1 MSQSIDNSGN
11 VGQHPEL
18 AIDSVG
24 HLHISYRDLANPDSR
39 ILYATNRSGSWVIQ
53 NVSTGISVHQGSSIA
68 IDSNDNVYLT
78 YVQDQI
84 NLKMITYT
92 SDGYL
97 GWSITPDLPAGL
109 TINIS
114 TGVISGTPT
123 VVSPA
128 TNYTITARNL
138 GGNSSTNITIRVDD
152 LVPSISYTPSSKIIV
167 RGFNMTNIRANNT
180 GGDVVSWA
188 ISPTLPSGLYFANG
202 TIYGRPFSN
211 MSVTTY
217 TVYANNSGGSASAT
231 INLTINEPTPNIDY
245 NPDNYT
251 MTNGTSVQINP
262 FLLSNPPSGSGT
274 LLTGTSVRVVGCM
287 QHIGDLIFFIGRD
300 ETSAGTA
307 GTSSFGYEMWAF
319 NHTQST
325 SASNPYLIKDIRTGA
340 GSSLVTSSGNNCE
353 YMFVHN
359 NTLFF
364 AANDGS
370 VGTELWK
377 SDGTSNGTVL
387 VKDIRSGSLDGL
399 PKRFFTIGDTLSLI
413 HI

>member
-1 MSQSIDNSGN
+1 
-11 VGQHPEL
+11 
-18 AIDSVG
+18 
-24 HLHISYRDLANPDSR
+24 
-39 ILYATNRSGSWVIQ
+39 
-53 NVSTGISVHQGSSIA
+53 
-68 IDSNDNVYLT
+68 
-78 YVQDQI
+78 
-84 NLKMITYT
+84 
-92 SDGYL
+92 
-97 GWSITPDLPAGL
+97 
-109 TINIS
+109 
-114 TGVISGTPT
+114 
-123 VVSPA
+123 
-128 TNYTITARNL
+128 
-138 GGNSSTNITIRVDD
+138 
-152 LVPSISYTPSSKIIV
+152 
-167 RGFNMTNIRANNT
+167 
-180 GGDVVSWA
+180 
-188 ISPTLPSGLYFANG
+188 
-202 TIYGRPFSN
+202 
-211 MSVTTY
+211 
-217 TVYANNSGGSASAT
+217 
-231 INLTINEPTPNIDY
+231 
-245 NPDNYT
+245 

-307 GTSSFGYEMWAF
+307 GTSSYGYEMWAF

-399 PKRFFTIGDTLSLI
+399 PKRFFTIGDTLYFSARTSAAYNGI
-413 HI
+413 WKTNGTTSGTVQISSTCGYNFNCGFSGMVEYID